1 MLAIETNNLSRSFKG
16 KAAVKN
22 LSLHVP
28 EGSIYGF
35 IGQNGAG
42 KSTTQKMICGLLHPD
57 EGTISLY
64 GKPGNDSEIRSK
76 IGVIIESPALFPSA
90 TAYENMMM
98 QALNLGVKNP
108 DNKIKKILKLVGL
121 SDTGKKTAK
130 LFSLGMKQRL
140 AIGQTLLGDP
150 KLLIL
155 DEPTN
160 GLDPQGIIEI
170 RNTLKR
176 INQERE
182 ITILIS
188 SHILE
193 ELSRIATHYG
203 IIKNGEMIEEIDTES
218 LREKCKEYMTVNT
231 QDNERAAT
239 LIKKELN
246 EKYPVK
252 LENSAVHIYHYQDGT
267 AINYLLSQNGIY
279 ASEITQHKM
288 DLEEYFLSAMEGRTH
303 A

>member
-1 MLAIETNNLSRSFKG
+1 M
-16 KAAVKN
+16 
-22 LSLHVP
+22 
-28 EGSIYGF
+28 
-35 IGQNGAG
+35 
-42 KSTTQKMICGLLHPD
+42 
-57 EGTISLY
+57 
-64 GKPGNDSEIRSK
+64 
-76 IGVIIESPALFPSA
+76 
-90 TAYENMMM
+90 
-98 QALNLGVKNP
+98 NLGVQNP
-108 DNKIKKILKLVGL
+108 DGKIKEILNLVGL
-121 SDTGKKTAK
+121 SDTGKKKSK

-170 RNTLKR
+170 RNTLTQ
-176 INQERE
+176 INQERG

-231 QDNERAAT
+231 SDNKKAAA
-239 LIKKELN
+239 IIELGLAG
-246 EKYPVK
+246 KHPVK
-252 LENSAVHIYHYQDGT
+252 LEDGAVHIYHYQDGT
-267 AINYLLSQNGIY
+267 AVNRMLVDNGIY

-288 DLEEYFLSAMEGRTH
+288 DLEEYFLSAMEGRAH
-303 A
+303 G

>member
-1 MLAIETNNLSRSFKG
+1 MLAIETQNLNRSFKG
-16 KAAVKN
+16 KYAVKN
-22 LSLHVP
+22 LSMHVP

-57 EGTISLY
+57 EGKISLY
-64 GKPGNDSEIRSK
+64 GKSGNDAEIRSK
-76 IGVIIESPALFPSA
+76 IGVIIESPALFPGS

-98 QALNLGVKNP
+98 QALNLGVSDP
-108 DNKIKKILKLVGL
+108 DKKIRDILKMVGL

-170 RNTLKR
+170 RNTLKQ
-176 INQERE
+176 INQERG

-231 QDNERAAT
+231 RDNEKAAAI
-239 LIKKELN
+239 IKKELAGR
-246 EKYPVK
+246 YPVE
-252 LENSAVHIYHYQDGT
+252 LEDGAVHIYHYQDGT
-267 AINYLLSQNGIY
+267 AVNYLLAKSGLY
-279 ASEITQHKM
+279 ASEIAQHKM
-288 DLEEYFLSAMEGRTH
+288 DLEEYFLSAMEGRVH

>member
-1 MLAIETNNLSRSFKG
+1 MLAIETTNLSRAFKG
-16 KAAVKN
+16 KSAVSKLN
-22 LSLHVP
+22 LHVP

-57 EGTISLY
+57 EGTIRLY
-64 GKPGNDSEIRSK
+64 GKSGDDSEIRSR
-76 IGVIIESPALFPSA
+76 IGVIIESPALFPGS

-98 QALNLGVKNP
+98 QALNLGVDKP
-108 DNKIKKILKLVGL
+108 DERIKEILKLVGL
-121 SDTGKKTAK
+121 SETGTKKAK

-170 RNTLKR
+170 RNTLKK
-176 INQERE
+176 INQERG

-188 SHILE
+188 SHILG

-203 IIKNGEMIEEIDTES
+203 IIKNGEMIEEIDENS
-218 LREKCKEYMTVNT
+218 LREMCKEYMTVSTKN
-231 QDNERAAT
+231 NEAAAG
-239 LIKKELN
+239 LIQKALDG
-246 EKYPVK
+246 KYPVAV
-252 LENSAVHIYHYQDGT
+252 EDNAVHIYHYQDGE
-267 AINYLLSQNGIY
+267 AVNRLLTENDIY

-288 DLEEYFLSAMEGRTH
+288 DLEEYFLSAMEGRAH

>member
-1 MLAIETNNLSRSFKG
+1 MLAIETQNLSRSFKG

-22 LSLHVP
+22 LSMHVP

-57 EGTISLY
+57 EGSISLY
-64 GKPGNDSEIRSK
+64 GKSGDDSEIRSK
-76 IGVIIESPALFPSA
+76 IGVIIESPALFPGS

-98 QALNLGVKNP
+98 QALNLGVRNP
-108 DNKIKKILKLVGL
+108 EGKIKDILKLVGL

-170 RNTLKR
+170 RNTLTQ
-176 INQERE
+176 INKERG

-203 IIKNGEMIEEIDTES
+203 IIKSGEMIEEIDRS
-218 LREKCKEYMTVNT
+218 ALREKCKEYMTVST
-231 QDNERAAT
+231 QDNEKAAA
-239 LIKKELN
+239 LIKMELAG
-246 EKYPVK
+246 EYPVE
-252 LENSAVHIYHYQDGT
+252 LEDGAVHIYHYQDGT
-267 AINYLLSQNGIY
+267 AVNQLLVQSGIY

-288 DLEEYFLSAMEGRTH
+288 DLEEYFLSAMEGRAH

>member
-1 MLAIETNNLSRSFKG
+1 MLAIETTNLSRSFKG
-16 KAAVKN
+16 KPAVKN
-22 LSLHVP
+22 LNMRVP

-57 EGTISLY
+57 AGSISLY
-64 GKPGNDSEIRSK
+64 GKGSDTSEIRSK
-76 IGVIIESPALFPSA
+76 IGVIIESPALFPGA

-98 QALNLGVKNP
+98 QALNLGVQNP
-108 DNKIKKILKLVGL
+108 DATIKELLKLVGL
-121 SDTGKKTAK
+121 SDTRKKNAK

-140 AIGQTLLGDP
+140 AIGQTLLGNP

-170 RNTLKR
+170 RNTLKKV
-176 INQERE
+176 NQECG

-188 SHILE
+188 SHILG

-203 IIKNGEMIEEIDTES
+203 IIKNGEMIEEISEAS
-218 LREKCKEYMTVNT
+218 LREKCKEYLTIHINNVGK
-231 QDNERAAT
+231 AHS
-239 LIKKELN
+239 LIHAELSD
-246 EKYPVK
+246 KYAI
-252 LENSAVHIYHYQDGT
+252 EEANGAVHIHHYQDGESV
-267 AINYLLSQNGIY
+267 NRLLASNGIY
-279 ASEITQHKM
+279 ASEIKQHKM
-288 DLEEYFLSAMEGRTH
+288 DLEEYFLSAMEGH
-303 A
+303 IYA

>member
-1 MLAIETNNLSRSFKG
+1 MLAIETQNLSRSFKG
-16 KAAVKN
+16 KPAVSHLN
-22 LSLHVP
+22 IHVP
-28 EGSIYGF
+28 EGCIYGF

-57 EGTISLY
+57 EGKISLY
-64 GKPGNDSEIRSK
+64 GKSGDDSEIRSK
-76 IGVIIESPALFPSA
+76 IGVIIESPALFPNA

-98 QALNLGVKNP
+98 QALNLDVENP
-108 DNKIKKILKLVGL
+108 DGKIKELLKLVGL
-121 SDTGKKTAK
+121 SDTGKKKAK

-140 AIGQTLLGDP
+140 AIGQTLIGDP

-176 INQERE
+176 INQERG

-188 SHILE
+188 THILG

-203 IIKNGEMIEEIDTES
+203 IIKQGEMIEEIDANA
-218 LREKCKEYMTVNT
+218 LREKCKEYMTVRT
-231 QDNERAAT
+231 TEPERA
-239 LIKKELN
+239 KELICTKLE
-246 EKYPVK
+246 EKYSV
-252 LENSAVHIYHYQDGT
+252 EIAEEAIHIYHCQDGE
-267 AINYLLSQNGIY
+267 AVNRLLANYGIY
-279 ASEITQHKM
+279 ASEIKQHKM
-288 DLEEYFLSAMEGRTH
+288 DLEEYFLAAMEGRTH

>member
-1 MLAIETNNLSRSFKG
+1 MLAIEIKNLSRSFKG

-22 LSLHVP
+22 LSMHVP

-42 KSTTQKMICGLLHPD
+42 KSTTQKMICGLLNPD

-64 GKPGNDSEIRSK
+64 GKHGDDSQIRSK
-76 IGVIIESPALFPSA
+76 IGVIIEAPALFPNS

-98 QALNLGVKNP
+98 QALNLGIQNP
-108 DNKIKKILKLVGL
+108 DNKIKEILKLVGL
-121 SDTGKKTAK
+121 SDTGNKKAK

-140 AIGQTLLGDP
+140 AIGQTLIGNP

-170 RNTLKR
+170 RNTLKQ
-176 INQERE
+176 INQERG

-203 IIKNGEMIEEIDTES
+203 IIKNGEMIEEIDVNS

-231 QDNERAAT
+231 QDNERTAT
-239 LIKKELN
+239 LIKMELG
-246 EKYPVK
+246 EKYPVE
-252 LENSAVHIYHYQDGT
+252 LEDRAVHIYHYQDGT
-267 AINYLLSQNGIY
+267 FINKLLAQNGIY

-288 DLEEYFLSAMEGRTH
+288 DLEEYFLSAMEGRIH

>member
-16 KAAVKN
+16 KAAVQALN
-22 LSLHVP
+22 MHVP

-64 GKPGNDSEIRSK
+64 GKAADDPEIRRK
-76 IGVIIESPALFPSA
+76 IGVIIESPALFPGSS
-90 TAYENMMM
+90 AYENMMM
-98 QALNLGVKNP
+98 QALNLGVEDP
-108 DNKIKKILKLVGL
+108 EEKIQEILKLVGL
-121 SDTGKKTAK
+121 SETDNKKAK
-130 LFSLGMKQRL
+130 VFSLGMKQRL

-170 RNTLKR
+170 RNTLMK
-176 INQERE
+176 INQERG

-188 SHILE
+188 SHILG

-203 IIKNGEMIEEIDTES
+203 IIKGGEMVEEIDKQS
-218 LREKCKEYMTVNT
+218 LREKCKEYMIVKTKDAKKAEAIIQNGLEKEYLVETVE
-231 QDNERAAT
+231 DD
-239 LIKKELN
+239 
-246 EKYPVK
+246 
-252 LENSAVHIYHYQDGT
+252 VHIHFYQDGER
-267 AINYLLSQNGIY
+267 INHLLADNGIY
-279 ASEITQHKM
+279 ASVIAQHKM
-288 DLEEYFLSAMEGRTH
+288 DLEEYFLASMEGRTH

>member
-1 MLAIETNNLSRSFKG
+1 MLAIETTNLSRSFKG
-16 KAAVKN
+16 KPAVKN
-22 LSLHVP
+22 LTMRVP

-57 EGTISLY
+57 AGSISLY
-64 GKPGNDSEIRSK
+64 EKSSNAGEIRSK
-76 IGVIIESPALFPSA
+76 IGVIIESPALFPGA

-98 QALNLGVKNP
+98 QALNLGMQNP
-108 DNKIKKILKLVGL
+108 DATIRELLKLVGL
-121 SDTGKKTAK
+121 SDTGKKKAK
-130 LFSLGMKQRL
+130 IFSLGMKQRL

-160 GLDPQGIIEI
+160 GLDPQGIIEM
-170 RNTLKR
+170 RNTLKQV
-176 INQERE
+176 NQERG

-188 SHILE
+188 SHILG

-203 IIKNGEMIEEIDTES
+203 IIKNGEMIEEIS
-218 LREKCKEYMTVNT
+218 QIALREKCKEYMTIRT
-231 QDNERAAT
+231 GDAHKAHA
-239 LIKKELN
+239 LLHAELSG
-246 EKYPVK
+246 EYAV
-252 LENSAVHIYHYQDGT
+252 EEAEGAVHIHHYQDGET
-267 AINYLLSQNGIY
+267 VNRLLASSGIY
-279 ASEITQHKM
+279 ASEIKQHKM
-288 DLEEYFLSAMEGRTH
+288 DLEEYFLSAMEGRIY

>member
-1 MLAIETNNLSRSFKG
+1 MLAIETQNLSRSFKG
-16 KAAVKN
+16 KPAVSN
-22 LSLHVP
+22 LNIHVP

-57 EGTISLY
+57 EGKISLY
-64 GKPGNDSEIRSK
+64 GKSGNNIEIRSK
-76 IGVIIESPALFPSA
+76 IGVIIESPALFPNA
-90 TAYENMMM
+90 DAYENMMM
-98 QALNLGVKNP
+98 QALNLGVQNP
-108 DNKIKKILKLVGL
+108 DEKIREILKLVGL
-121 SDTGKKTAK
+121 SDTGKKKAK

-140 AIGQTLLGDP
+140 AIGQTLIGDP
-150 KLLIL
+150 RLLIL

-170 RNTLKR
+170 RNTLKK
-176 INQERE
+176 INQEQG

-188 SHILE
+188 THILG

-203 IIKNGEMIEEIDTES
+203 IIKQGKMIEEIDENT
-218 LREKCKEYMTVNT
+218 LREKCKEYMTIRTN
-231 QDNERAAT
+231 DSIRAEG
-239 LIKKELN
+239 LIRKELG
-246 EKYPVK
+246 EQYP
-252 LENSAVHIYHYQDGT
+252 LETAKDAVHISHYQDGEF
-267 AINYLLSQNGIY
+267 INRLLANNGIY
-279 ASEITQHKM
+279 ASEIKQHKM